1 MSKTV
6 FVFFLILSGFQNI
19 WMQSLPLRFVWAHDR
34 GPEYYRAIP
43 LYVEQGLSTQLHRT
57 GQQFRWSQ
65 VLGSETEICV

>member
-1 MSKTV
+1 M
-6 FVFFLILSGFQNI
+6 QN
-19 WMQSLPLRFVWAHDR
+19 LPLRFVWAHDR

>member
-1 MSKTV
+1 
-6 FVFFLILSGFQNI
+6 
-19 WMQSLPLRFVWAHDR
+19 MQSLPLRFVWAPDR
-34 GPEYYRAIP
+34 GPDNHRAIP